1 MQKKSHMGDGGV
13 HYLVAPDHIC
23 FHVHMERGQ
32 ITCWHV
38 TQLLMGPWIR
48 HSMQS
53 DMYRH
58 ISENTTLQLVF
69 PPNHPCAPTEQ
80 SSLRASSGHFFGNWF
95 L

>member
-1 MQKKSHMGDGGV
+1 MGDGGA

-48 HSMQS
+48 HSIQS

-69 PPNHPCAPTEQ
+69 ARTDRT
-80 SSLRASSGHFFGNWF
+80 SSPRTSSGLFSGTGFSDYGV
-95 L
+95 